1 LVKALRVLAC
11 RLTRGPFSCPC
22 ALKCSTLY
30 SSLQPTA
37 SYQKGVVGTATEEL
51 LSPQEAADRLGVSVY
66 TVRRWIKDGKLRAF
80 KPGKEYRVREA
91 DLEEFLA
98 AREVRPK
105 AIAPSPQR
113 SLFNGLEEERRYK
126 LEEARRAAHYI
137 IGRAERYEQEIEG
150 GRVLGPK
157 TAARAADRAY
167 ILAALAI
174 EEFSSF
180 HRWFFDE
187 VARDLVREIENGN
200 APELVD
206 EFDSLEE
213 TFIERISRTQRML
226 LDNASNLAETEDQ
239 GNALAKLR
247 KTGDSNVKIRSD
259 SA

>member
-1 LVKALRVLAC
+1 VH
-11 RLTRGPFSCPC
+11 GI
-22 ALKCSTLY
+22 
-30 SSLQPTA
+30 
-37 SYQKGVVGTATEEL
+37 
-51 LSPQEAADRLGVSVY
+51 ADELGVDVQ
-66 TVRRWIKDGKLRAF
+66 TVRRWIHSGKLKAF

-105 AIAPSPQR
+105 EVAPLSQR

-126 LEEARRAAHYI
+126 LEEAKRAVQYI
-137 IGRAERYEQEIEG
+137 TGRTEQYEQELEG

-157 TAARAADRAY
+157 TGARAADRAY
-167 ILAALAI
+167 ILAVLAI

-187 VARDLVREIENGN
+187 VARDLVKEIENGN

-206 EFDSLEE
+206 EFDALEE

-226 LDNASNLAETEDQ
+226 LDNASDLAEAEDQ
-239 GNALAKLR
+239 GDALARLR
-247 KTGDSNVKIRSD
+247 KTGDSNIKTRRDI
-259 SA
+259 A